1 MQIISNQLLITIPMK
16 KPAAG
21 TAGKVEIHA
30 INLGPSAGGNQS
42 LVSQE
47 VLDLESRPILN
58 KEKIHTESEARPSQ
72 KTWQQ
77 PSQGGGARRQSS
89 HVSASSTDQQCLT
102 GTLLGLH
109 RQGQRRGWNA
119 QHYQRIAEAHW
130 DRYPMG
136 YWLWMHCAR
145 GVQ

>member
-1 MQIISNQLLITIPMK
+1 MK
-16 KPAAG
+16 KPAAS

-58 KEKIHTESEARPSQ
+58 KEKIHTESEARSSQ

-89 HVSASSTDQQCLT
+89 RVSASSTDQQCLT

-109 RQGQRRGWNA
+109 RQGQRRSWNA

-136 YWLWMHCAR
+136 YWLWMRCAEGAQR
-145 GVQ
+145 

>member
-1 MQIISNQLLITIPMK
+1 MK
-16 KPAAG
+16 KLVVGA
-21 TAGKVEIHA
+21 TGKVENLS
-30 INLGPSAGGNQS
+30 INLSPSTGGNQS

-77 PSQGGGARRQSS
+77 PNQRGGVRRQSRR
-89 HVSASSTDQQCLT
+89 VSASITDQQCLT

-109 RQGQRRGWNA
+109 RQGQRGGWTS
-119 QHYQRIAEAHW
+119 QHYQRIAEAHS

-136 YWLWMHCAR
+136 YWLWMRCAK
-145 GVQ
+145 GVQR

>member
-1 MQIISNQLLITIPMK
+1 MK
-16 KPAAG
+16 KPAAS

-42 LVSQE
+42 LVSHE

-89 HVSASSTDQQCLT
+89 RVSASSTDQQCLT
-102 GTLLGLH
+102 VTLLGLH
-109 RQGQRRGWNA
+109 RQGQRSGWNA
-119 QHYQRIAEAHW
+119 RHYQRIAEAHW